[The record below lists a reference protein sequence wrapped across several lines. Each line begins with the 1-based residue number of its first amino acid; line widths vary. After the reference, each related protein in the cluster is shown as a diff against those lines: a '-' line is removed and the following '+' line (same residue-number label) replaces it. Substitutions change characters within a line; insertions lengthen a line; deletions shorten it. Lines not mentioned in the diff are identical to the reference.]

1 MERGRFPA
9 GSARGPGGGGGKGA
23 YTPQQSLRGGTAFP
37 MRLGGGPAPSRRA
50 PRAGMAGAS
59 EPRLSAAEF
68 ERVKLSYLETITQ
81 ELQEAAGLMGQLDRN
96 LSAWAR
102 RAGQP
107 EALAQVSP
115 PRPNGVVPIPGPAGC
130 HVRGPGAPLPPAAQ
144 PSPAPTPSW
153 RETGAAR
160 PARGWSINA
169 GSGLGPPLA
178 WILLAAPRRQ
188 AGQ

>member
-9 GSARGPGGGGGKGA
+9 GSARAPGGGGGKGA
-23 YTPQQSLRGGTAFP
+23 YTSRQSLRGGTPFP

-107 EALAQVSP
+107 EALAQVWC
-115 PRPNGVVPIPGPAGC
+115 RFQAQLAATCAAPGPPC
-130 HVRGPGAPLPPAAQ
+130 RLL
-144 PSPAPTPSW
+144 PSPAQP
-153 RETGAAR
+153 R
-160 PARGWSINA
+160 PPA
-169 GSGLGPPLA
+169 GGRLEPP
-178 WILLAAPRRQ
+178 APPG